1 MMRVTPG
8 RGGQQLVAEAAGG
21 AGCSGAAGGAWRQGV
36 SGAGDRHAAGNKV
49 GTDAMTRDAMG
60 ITPAEG
66 AGWRLAGGS

>member
-49 GTDAMTRDAMG
+49 GTDAMG